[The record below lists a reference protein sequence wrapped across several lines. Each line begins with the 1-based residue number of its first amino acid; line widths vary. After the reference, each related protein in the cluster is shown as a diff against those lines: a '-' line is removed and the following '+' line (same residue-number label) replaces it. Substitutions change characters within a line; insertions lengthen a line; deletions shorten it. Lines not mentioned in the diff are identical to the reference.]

1 MLGNALQRISELER
15 IAQHQLNTDPPRA
28 EPTNQTNA
36 TNAVEELYQ
45 RFPSLR
51 RVSSSQQSVPS
62 TSTSRRSL
70 SSTRRASSSTTF
82 TTPPTSAM
90 TRPTRSRTLR
100 NPRSTSV
107 NTNGSKTKK
116 KPVLRDLVLMPD
128 PGETAVPTHTR
139 RVLLDSQGFVIHSF
153 PFERQWD
160 GLTLKRKIEEAF
172 PNHTWLIFEYMK
184 VSLPIVYIF
193 CQNRIS
199 ILPYYALITEK
210 SN

>member
-1 MLGNALQRISELER
+1 MNDIVDQSVLGNALQRISEPER
-15 IAQHQLNTDPPRA
+15 IPQHQLNTDPPRA
-28 EPTNQTNA
+28 EAANQTNA

-51 RVSSSQQSVPS
+51 RQSSSQQSVAS

-70 SSTRRASSSTTF
+70 SSTRTSSSTTF

-90 TRPTRSRTLR
+90 TRPTRRSRTLR
-100 NPRSTSV
+100 NPNSRQNRSTSV
-107 NTNGSKTKK
+107 NTNGSKTK
-116 KPVLRDLVLMPD
+116 PVVRDLVLMPD
-128 PGETAVPTHTR
+128 PGETAVPKHTR

-153 PFERQWD
+153 PFVRQWD

-184 VSLPIVYIF
+184 VSLPII
-193 CQNRIS
+193 N
-199 ILPYYALITEK
+199 ILPK
-210 SN
+210 

>member
-1 MLGNALQRISELER
+1 MDDIVDQSVLENALQRISELER
-15 IAQHQLNTDPPRA
+15 IGQHQLHTDPPREEA
-28 EPTNQTNA
+28 VNQTNA

-51 RVSSSQQSVPS
+51 RQSSSQELVAS

-70 SSTRRASSSTTF
+70 SSTRRTSSSTTF

-90 TRPTRSRTLR
+90 TRSTRRSRTSR
-100 NPRSTSV
+100 NPNSRQNRSTSV
-107 NTNGSKTKK
+107 NTNGSKTKT

-153 PFERQWD
+153 PFVRQWD
-160 GLTLKRKIEEAF
+160 GFYL
-172 PNHTWLIFEYMK
+172 
-184 VSLPIVYIF
+184 
-193 CQNRIS
+193 
-199 ILPYYALITEK
+199 
-210 SN
+210 